1 MKREVDVTKIIS
13 NLSKIGV
20 KATATKS
27 RLELLKALA
36 PPKSTT
42 QIQNWLGSIQYVWY
56 FLVSSIIFYAWS
68 GTVFR

>member
-1 MKREVDVTKIIS
+1 MKREVDVSKIIT

-36 PPKSTT
+36 PPKSNPQT
-42 QIQNWLGSIQYVWY
+42 QN
-56 FLVSSIIFYAWS
+56 
-68 GTVFR
+68 

>member
-36 PPKSTT
+36 PPKSKT
-42 QIQNWLGSIQYVWY
+42 QVQN
-56 FLVSSIIFYAWS
+56 
-68 GTVFR
+68 

>member
-1 MKREVDVTKIIS
+1 MKLIFLKIVLIHDSKERCKSMKREVDVTKIIS

-36 PPKSTT
+36 PPKNKPQTH
-42 QIQNWLGSIQYVWY
+42 N
-56 FLVSSIIFYAWS
+56 
-68 GTVFR
+68 

>member
-27 RLELLKALA
+27 RLELLKTLA
-36 PPKSTT
+36 SPKSNT
-42 QIQNWLGSIQYVWY
+42 QAQN
-56 FLVSSIIFYAWS
+56 
-68 GTVFR
+68 

>member
-1 MKREVDVTKIIS
+1 MKLVFKKNVLIYDSKERCKSMKREVDVTKIIS

-36 PPKSTT
+36 PPKHKPQTH
-42 QIQNWLGSIQYVWY
+42 N
-56 FLVSSIIFYAWS
+56 
-68 GTVFR
+68 

>member
-13 NLSKIGV
+13 NLAKIGV

-36 PPKSTT
+36 PPKSSPQTH
-42 QIQNWLGSIQYVWY
+42 N
-56 FLVSSIIFYAWS
+56 
-68 GTVFR
+68 